1 MAFVLFVVN
10 HSFFLP
16 LPAPEIQSGM
26 EVVFYPAVK
35 NLRIFQTMRKALR
48 KGIVPAC
55 LALLFVPSGTA
66 WAKGLHLGGS
76 DTGTRIVFD
85 IKVPV
90 SPEVTRKEQ
99 TLIVNFPDTVA
110 DPQTVIDQFLIQ
122 NLTFDGKTA
131 SITIKGP
138 FSYKVMSEI
147 LPPRFTV
154 DITSTGTEPAG
165 PSMPCP
171 IKYIDTSSSRDTV
184 SVTIQLGKDR
194 MPKVLTSRNGRIFLQ
209 FHEVF
214 SCPDLTR
221 LVSPISQLR
230 FGGSLKM
237 EGGTAVW
244 FALTGRNTLAD
255 VKTYEDAGKV
265 VLKID
270 TSGTFRADQRYA
282 MAAKLF
288 SLGNMAS
295 VISTLEPQ
303 GRSLSPREKVL
314 LAQAYWAVAYPYRM
328 KESGRAL
335 TAMNGALQSMTP
347 GIERERIMLEY
358 CSMLI
363 DADQTK
369 KAAELVRFLKESAW
383 DEISVHAYV
392 LEIDILNRR
401 KLFQD
406 AYVAGKRFIRDLGN
420 AGVPQH
426 LKGYSLIV
434 QGDTYLGLNDHAKAL
449 GFYQEALAD
458 DPRIFRKDLG
468 LPARMAEAAFNMND
482 FSDARDYLLQAINLG
497 DPFNREKNL
506 IMLGDCLHQLGEKDK
521 AILVYSQVE
530 YSGQKNDNAVVAQL
544 KKARVM
550 LEKDTDERGRVSNAT
565 FKKVMKIYE
574 TLELSENF
582 QDPSLAFLVRIR
594 IAQAFAKHGDWDL
607 ALDAYRRV
615 WQDTKPADPIH
626 SFAKAEASKIITQ
639 RFRIFFADA
648 QYDKA
653 YDLYTRQSAFIR
665 EFRDPEALYLIGFCL
680 NQARHPEAA
689 KPLLEHAVDD
699 DSAYREQ
706 ALVLLFN
713 IDTRMGYY
721 PDALKWNSRYLELYP
736 SGDSVPVMKE
746 KRGEIL
752 YLMARYQDALPFL
765 QASAAK
771 GGEPSLMPLSYL
783 ADSYGKLGMTSQET
797 QILEKII
804 SLRNT
809 YTSPIIDEA
818 LYIRAHQLKRA
829 GDLAKARYLYQDL
842 LNLYPQSRHA
852 CWAMYYIAT
861 IEVSLGNYPEANG
874 LLTNVTRLSSDPILL
889 AAARTASNDMEL
901 KKDMESYKVLKQ
913 QTRGD

>member
-1 MAFVLFVVN
+1 
-10 HSFFLP
+10 
-16 LPAPEIQSGM
+16 M

-35 NLRIFQTMRKALR
+35 NLRILQIMGNVLR
-48 KGIVPAC
+48 TGIVLAC
-55 LALLFVPSGTA
+55 LALLTVPFGTA

-76 DTGTRIVFD
+76 NTATRVIFD

-90 SPEVTRKEQ
+90 SPEVTRKDQ

-110 DPQTVIDQFLIQ
+110 DPQTVTDQFLIQ
-122 NLTFDGKTA
+122 NLIFDGKTA
-131 SITIKGP
+131 SITIRGP
-138 FSYKVMSEI
+138 FSYKVVSEI
-147 LPPRFTV
+147 FPPRFTV
-154 DITSTGTEPAG
+154 DITSTGAVTADT
-165 PSMPCP
+165 SMPCP
-171 IKYIDTSSSRDTV
+171 IKYIDTSSSRETV
-184 SVTIQLGKDR
+184 NVTIQLKKDKI
-194 MPKVLTSRNGRIFLQ
+194 PKVLTSKNGRIFLQ
-209 FHEVF
+209 FSEDF
-214 SCPDLTR
+214 SCPDLSR

-230 FGGSLKM
+230 FGGALKM

-244 FALTGRNTLAD
+244 FTLTGRNTLAD
-255 VKTYEDAGKV
+255 VKTDEDAGRI
-265 VLKID
+265 VLEID
-270 TSGTFRADQRYA
+270 TSGTFKADQRYA
-282 MAAKLF
+282 MAANLF
-288 SLGNMAS
+288 SQGNMSS

-303 GRSLSPREKVL
+303 GRSLSPRERVL
-314 LAQAYWAVAYPYRM
+314 LARAYWAVAYPYRM
-328 KESGRAL
+328 KESVRAL
-335 TAMNGALQSMTP
+335 NAMNDALQSMTP
-347 GIERERIMLEY
+347 GIERERTMLEY

-363 DADQTK
+363 AADQTK
-369 KAAELVRFLKESAW
+369 KAAELIIFLKESSW
-383 DEISVHAYV
+383 DEISIHAS
-392 LEIDILNRR
+392 LQEIDILNHK

-406 AYVAGKRFIRDLGN
+406 AYVAGRRFIRDLGN
-420 AGVPQH
+420 AGIPQN

-449 GFYQEALAD
+449 GFYQEALTG
-458 DPRIFRKDLG
+458 DPQIFRKDLG

-594 IAQAFAKHGDWDL
+594 IAQAFAKHGDWDQ
-607 ALDAYRRV
+607 ALDAYKRV
-615 WQDTKPADPIH
+615 WQDTKPTDPIH

-639 RFRIFFADA
+639 RFRIFFANA
-648 QYDKA
+648 QYDQA
-653 YDLYTRQSAFIR
+653 YDLYTRQSGFIK
-665 EFRDPEALYLIGFCL
+665 ELRDPEALYMIGFCL
-680 NQARHPEAA
+680 DQARHPESA
-689 KPLLEHAVDD
+689 KPLLEFAVED

-706 ALVLLFN
+706 ALVLIFS

-736 SGDSVPVMKE
+736 SGENVQVMKE

-752 YLMARYQDALPFL
+752 YLMGRYQEALPFL
-765 QASAAK
+765 ASSAAK
-771 GGEPSLMPLSYL
+771 GGESSLMPLSYL
-783 ADSYGKLGMTSQET
+783 ADSYGKLGMTAQET
-797 QILEKII
+797 QTLEKII

-809 YTSPIIDEA
+809 YTSSIIDDA
-818 LYIRAHQLKRA
+818 LYLRAHQLKRA
-829 GDLAKARYLYQDL
+829 GDLARARYLYQDL

-852 CWAMYYIAT
+852 YWAMYYIAT
-861 IEVSLGNYPEANG
+861 IEVSLGNYPEAKG